1 MISASPLVLIVDDDD
16 SVRDALSD
24 LFRSA
29 GIESV
34 AFGETR
40 ELLNYPNTDRPS
52 CVVLDVQ
59 LPDLNGLELQQQLVA
74 DGRNI
79 PIVFISGFGDVPT
92 SVRAMKAGAV
102 DFLSKPLDADEL
114 LAAVGRAIEL
124 DRASR
129 ASVRQRIEVE
139 ALVESLSPREKDVL
153 RRVSSGLLNKQ
164 IAHELGLTE
173 VTIKV
178 HRANMMRKMQAG
190 SIIELIRLIDPI
202 KDRL

>member
-1 MISASPLVLIVDDDD
+1 MTGAAPLVFIVDDDE

-24 LFRSA
+24 LLRSA
-29 GIESV
+29 GIDSV
-34 AFGETR
+34 SFGRTS
-40 ELLNYPNTDRPS
+40 ELLNYARPDRPS

-59 LPDLNGLELQQQLVA
+59 LPDLNGLELQERLAA
-74 DGRNI
+74 DKQNL

-114 LAAVGRAIEL
+114 LAAIDKAIEL
-124 DRASR
+124 NRTGREA
-129 ASVRQRIEVE
+129 ARQLIEIE